1 MTVLRGRDRAVA
13 MHPPHR
19 NAAASSHGDSR
30 SRLSRN
36 QSIQIGTAD
45 NSVEID
51 SARRNTAAASP
62 LIPANMPR
70 WTSAAMTRTAA
81 RTASTTPHTRD
92 FRNGGAVSKRSPEVG
107 IDN

>member
-1 MTVLRGRDRAVA
+1 MFVHISRQQGQSLLHVGQHLRLKAG
-13 MHPPHR
+13 
-19 NAAASSHGDSR
+19 
-30 SRLSRN
+30 
-36 QSIQIGTAD
+36 AD
-45 NSVEID
+45 LLQRIN
-51 SARRNTAAASP
+51 P

-92 FRNGGAVSKRSPEVG
+92 FRNGGAVSKRSPEEVG